1 MAQSARRM
9 TFSLCAAP
17 CAVHFNKL
25 MTTPQPINVTTHKLD
40 AVGFTAS
47 TLCAIHC
54 AATPLLLTAL
64 PLVGLEFL
72 LHPAIEAAMI
82 GLSLLIGAASL
93 LHGYGKHHGKFAAL
107 LILIAGFAM
116 IFAGHFVLP
125 EPYGELAIPSG
136 AGTVAIAHLVNWRLC
151 RQCRLCSY

>member
-1 MAQSARRM
+1 MTNRSAIVYWD
-9 TFSLCAAP
+9 L
-17 CAVHFNKL
+17 
-25 MTTPQPINVTTHKLD
+25 
-40 AVGFTAS
+40 VGISTS

-54 AATPLLLTAL
+54 AVTPLLLTAL
-64 PLVGLEFL
+64 PLVRLKFL
-72 LHPAIEAAMI
+72 AHPAIEITVIALSMFI
-82 GLSLLIGAASL
+82 GVTSLLQG
-93 LHGYGKHHGKFAAL
+93 HRKHHGKFIAL